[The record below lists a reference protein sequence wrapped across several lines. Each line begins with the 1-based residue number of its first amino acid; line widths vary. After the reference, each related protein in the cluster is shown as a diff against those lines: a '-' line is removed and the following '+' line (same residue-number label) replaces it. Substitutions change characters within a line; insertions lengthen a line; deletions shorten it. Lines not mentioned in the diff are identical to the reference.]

1 MSLIPSF
8 LSGLGSIP
16 ELKLISIPIPIQELE
31 LQALEL
37 ELQDGID

>member
-8 LSGLGSIP
+8 LSGLGSIQ
-16 ELKLISIPIPIQELE
+16 ELELTSIPIPIQELE